1 MKLSNTLLGLA
12 VGLFVSSASALSLGE
27 AHGRVLL
34 GKPLDLV
41 FDIHTDPGTELNL
54 ACVRAS
60 VQAGETF
67 IDNSRLRITALPVL
81 AGRAPSVRVLS
92 SAVVMEP
99 ILSLRLSVGCLG
111 TVVRNYDFFADVPAA
126 LVASK
131 RPLVI
136 APAAAAEPFAPEK
149 AQAAEPSAQ
158 VVQTSKTAQ
167 PAKLPKQSKPP
178 QSPQPPKSP
187 KSPTPPKQQ
196 LEIGSAQAAAPLGER
211 APAALH
217 KSRLTVEP
225 LGDWLAQSTL
235 APLRLSPQLQQ
246 EPSEKSSQQ
255 RTQAAA
261 LWQLLNISAQ
271 DVQQTQ
277 LRLQQLQAEIDAA
290 RASSA
295 TMQTTVSAL
304 QKRVDTLDVQRFPVA
319 LLYSLLALLV
329 LICAALAWLW
339 QRMRS
344 YKPVQRF
351 DSDWSHSEALRDKE
365 RASAASIDSESLTAP
380 APLPAAAPAPT
391 AAAQPATAPLS
402 LAKSAALVPPDA
414 PMPVP
419 ADAAV
424 AAQQQATHAELA
436 PATVGAVRM
445 LHPEELFDLQQQAE
459 FFISVGE
466 HEQAIE
472 VMKQHI
478 EENRTASPLM
488 YLELLLLYRSLSRRT
503 DFSDLRAQFQQHFNA
518 LVPEFSA
525 FQGGGRRTLLDYPD
539 VAASIEAVWSDSAVL
554 ALLESYIFCQHNGQ
568 KTVVEPFE
576 LPAYDDLLLLY
587 AIASTIPAE
596 TRGAPPPRQRT
607 MPHTVA
613 EPAQSPPLEP
623 LNLPEQDLLSPAA
636 LPALD
641 EVDFDLAPFLD
652 AALLAPLPVA
662 QSEAS
667 LALEAAQAAPA
678 LGNLIE
684 YDAHQLSN
692 RAALA
697 SAPVPAPAPQPR
709 ATQSAWTL
717 DLDLDLDLSD
727 PNALELADLPL
738 LTESA
743 IPALAVTPPPAP
755 GASIGF
761 GAVSDRF
768 EARFDLEDDKG
779 KPMDF

>member
-12 VGLFVSSASALSLGE
+12 VGLFASSASALSLGA
-27 AHGRVLL
+27 AHGEVVL
-34 GKPLDLV
+34 GRPLDLV

-99 ILSLRLSVGCLG
+99 ILSLRLSVGCSG

-136 APAAAAEPFAPEK
+136 APAAAKEPLAVEK
-149 AQAAEPSAQ
+149 AQAAQA
-158 VVQTSKTAQ
+158 VQPPKPPKPPK
-167 PAKLPKQSKPP
+167 PAKQ
-178 QSPQPPKSP
+178 PQPPKP
-187 KSPTPPKQQ
+187 AKQQ
-196 LEIGSAQAAAPLGER
+196 PKTDSAEASAP
-211 APAALH
+211 LH

-225 LGDWLAQSTL
+225 LSDWLAQSTL

-246 EPSEKSSQQ
+246 EPSEKSSTQ
-255 RTQAAA
+255 RAQAAA

-304 QKRVDTLDVQRFPVA
+304 QARVDTLDVQRFPVA

-329 LICAALAWLW
+329 LMCAALAWLW

-351 DSDWSHSEALRDKE
+351 DSNWSHSEALRDKE
-365 RASAASIDSESLTAP
+365 CASGASIDPEGF
-380 APLPAAAPAPT
+380 AAPAQP
-391 AAAQPATAPLS
+391 APATAPIS

-419 ADAAV
+419 ADTAAAV
-424 AAQQQATHAELA
+424 QQQTTHVELA
-436 PATVGAVRM
+436 PAIAGAVRV

-466 HEQAIE
+466 HDQAIE

-488 YLELLLLYRSLSRRT
+488 YLELLRLYRSLSRRV

-525 FQGGGRRTLLDYPD
+525 FQGGGRTLLDYPD
-539 VAASIEAVWSDSAVL
+539 VAASIEALWSDDAVL
-554 ALLESYIFCQHNGQ
+554 ALLEGYIFCQYNGQ

-587 AIASTIPAE
+587 AIASTIAAE

-607 MPHTVA
+607 MPYTVA

-652 AALLAPLPVA
+652 AALLTPSPVA
-662 QSEAS
+662 QSDAS
-667 LALEAAQAAPA
+667 LAVEAAPAAPA

-697 SAPVPAPAPQPR
+697 SAPAPAPAPG

-738 LTESA
+738 LTEST

-768 EARFDLEDDKG
+768 EARFDLEEDADPAKR
-779 KPMDF
+779 